1 MLILTDSTLFL
12 ADDTLPGSITP
23 ESVIEEENL
32 TCVCARERAAAV
44 ARGDGSVAIIRDGHI
59 EHMEEIA
66 IVDRIE
72 CLHLLSDDPV
82 ELLVGTGSAHVFRLT
97 PAGPA
102 VRLDSFDELE
112 CRNEWH
118 TPWGGPPS
126 VRSFAG
132 SDDCV
137 YADIHVG
144 SIMRSIDRGYSW
156 EPVTPDLH
164 EDVHQVA
171 TCEGA
176 PERVYANTADA
187 VYTSDDRGRT
197 WDHRDHGFSARYGR
211 AIAVH
216 PSDPDFVLASVS
228 DGPHS
233 EANGKLYRTGDSGE
247 SWTHVTAGFPSE
259 TRDNI
264 DTFQLSFS
272 RDGRAW
278 ASVEKQLYVSADRG
292 KEWSV
297 AWEAPRP
304 IVAIAC

>member
-12 ADDTLPGSITP
+12 ADDASDSITP
-23 ESVIEEENL
+23 ESVIEEEDL
-32 TCVCARERAAAV
+32 SCVCAGESAAAA
-44 ARGDGSVAIIRDGHI
+44 ARDDGSVAVIHDGYV
-59 EHMEEIA
+59 EHLEETA

-72 CLHLLSDDPV
+72 CLHLLGDDPV
-82 ELLVGTGSAHVFRLT
+82 ELLIGTESAHVFRLT

-102 VRLDSFDELE
+102 LRLESFDQLE
-112 CRNEWH
+112 CRDEWY

-144 SIMRSIDRGYSW
+144 SIMRSIDRGCSW

-171 TCEGA
+171 TCADA
-176 PERVYANTADA
+176 PERVYANTAHA
-187 VYTSDDRGRT
+187 VYTSDDRGQT
-197 WDHRDHGFSARYGR
+197 WDHRARGFSARYGR

-216 PSDPDFVLASVS
+216 PSDPDCVLASVS

-233 EANGKLYRTGDSGE
+233 VVNGKLYRTDDSGG

-272 RDGRAW
+272 KDGRAW
-278 ASVEKQLYVSADRG
+278 ASVEERLYVSVDRG
-292 KEWSV
+292 REWSV
-297 AWEAPRP
+297 AWEAPQP